1 MKPKFTFIVG
11 STAAIAGIVFAA
23 LAQSIAF
30 NGVRTYPRPRSET
43 SYAAQEQLLQNIG
56 LLFLAF
62 GLLLILITF
71 RECLHASHRDH
82 RGDIASERKA

>member
-1 MKPKFTFIVG
+1 MKTKFTFIVG
-11 STAAIAGIVFAA
+11 STAVIVGIVFAV

-30 NGVRTYPRPRSET
+30 SGVKTYPPPRSET

-56 LLFLAF
+56 LLVLAF

-71 RECLHASHRDH
+71 RECLRASRRDH
-82 RGDIASERKA
+82 RPARNDG